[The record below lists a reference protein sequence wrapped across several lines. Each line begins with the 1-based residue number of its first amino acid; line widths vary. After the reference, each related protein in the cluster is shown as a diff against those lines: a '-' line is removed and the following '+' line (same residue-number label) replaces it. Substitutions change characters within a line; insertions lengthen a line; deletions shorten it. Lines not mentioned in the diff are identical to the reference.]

1 LGRVE
6 EYSVCVEATISDRT
20 VSGIIL
26 AGGRSLR
33 LGSDKALLELG
44 GHTLVERVIGVLQ
57 LITDEVIVVTST
69 PDRFAHLSADVRFVQ
84 DVIPRPSAL
93 VGIYSGLLAAR
104 HDYSLVV
111 ACDMPFLNPDLL
123 RYLVNHAA
131 GCDVV
136 IPRHTRGL
144 EALHACYSRRC
155 IGPMENLMRKED
167 ATIAHFFPE
176 VKVCYVDEPTLQEL
190 DPEGL
195 SFYNINTPADWELAQ
210 ALARQRMAPDQ

>member
-1 LGRVE
+1 MRVE
-6 EYSVCVEATISDRT
+6 AAISDRPI
-20 VSGIIL
+20 SGIIL
-26 AGGRSLR
+26 AGGRSFR

-44 GHTLVERVIGVLQ
+44 GHTLVERVIGVLHP
-57 LITDEVIVVTST
+57 ITDEVIVVTNT
-69 PDRFAHLSADVRFVQ
+69 PDRFAHLAADVRFVK
-84 DVIPRPSAL
+84 DVLPRPSAL

-104 HDYSLVV
+104 YEYSLVV
-111 ACDMPFLNPDLL
+111 ACDMPFLNPNLL
-123 RYLVNHAA
+123 RYLVNQAT

-136 IPRHTRGL
+136 IPRHSRGL

-155 IGPMENLMRKED
+155 IGPMENLMQKED

-176 VKVCYVDEPTLQEL
+176 VKVCYIDEPILREL

-210 ALARQRMAPDQ
+210 GLARQRMAPDQ